1 MGNELICSVNEKRE
15 FVWNEGSNLID
26 FKKLE
31 KLTKEVNLQE
41 LLETFPKMLK
51 GETFGRILVNPNK

>member
-1 MGNELICSVNEKRE
+1 MKRRE
-15 FVWNEGSNLID
+15 FVWNEGSKLID

-31 KLTKEVNLQE
+31 KLTKELSLQE

-51 GETFGRILVNPNK
+51 GETFGRVVVNPNK